1 MPLGKSYGALGRFD
15 LSVAAFNRALMLSP
29 ENVDAL
35 LFVGVASAS
44 NGNSDES
51 YSFLRQALILSKARK
66 NVNKSKIIINA
77 MHSTDTFSRLSR
89 EDKNFLKL
97 E

>member
-1 MPLGKSYGALGRFD
+1 MKGM
-15 LSVAAFNRALMLSP
+15 MLNP
-29 ENVDAL
+29 KNVDAL
-35 LFVGVASAS
+35 LFVGVASAA

-51 YSFLRQALILSKARK
+51 YGFLRQALVLSKARK
-66 NVNKSKIIINA
+66 NAQKSKIIINA
-77 MHSTDTFSRLSR
+77 MHSTDTFSRLST